1 MCMQS
6 RLPLNSLNTFAAAAE
21 RLSFQAAA
29 EALFV
34 TPSAVSHQIR
44 HLEGLLGYK
53 LFERLDKRI
62 RLSARGERLYEDI
75 RQPIAQLQEA
85 GRKALRGVDDN
96 TLAISV
102 APMFATGWLLPR
114 LREFHRDHSDINLSV
129 VVATELVNFGSDPF
143 DAAIRMGAGLWQD
156 LNVQHLFDSEIV
168 AVCRPSLLKDRETL
182 LSPEEIADSEL
193 IQNTFIPGLWNE
205 WFSAAGITMNKK
217 QRMQVGVQGS
227 AQVIEAVQSSDAFG
241 LIDKNF
247 IDNDIESGRLKIAS
261 DYVLHSEQAYYL
273 TYPDVSVGLPA
284 LQRFESWLQ
293 EQIEAA
299 SLG

>member
-1 MCMQS
+1 MQS
-6 RLPLNSLNTFAAAAE
+6 PLPLNSLNTFAAAAE
-21 RLSFQAAA
+21 KLSFQAAA
-29 EALFV
+29 EVLFV

-62 RLSARGERLYEDI
+62 RLTARGERLYEDI

-143 DAAIRMGAGLWQD
+143 DAAIRMGKGLWQD
-156 LNVQHLFDSEIV
+156 LQVHHLFDSEIV
-168 AVCRPSLLKDRETL
+168 AVCRPSLLADRELL
-182 LSPEEIADSEL
+182 LSAEEIASSEL

-205 WFSAAGITMNKK
+205 WFDSAGVQSARK
-217 QRMQVGVQGS
+217 QRMHVGVQGS

-247 IDNDIESGRLKIAS
+247 IDNDIESGRLMVAS
-261 DYVLHSEQAYYL
+261 DHVLHSEQAYYL

-284 LQRFESWLQ
+284 LERFESWLQ
-293 EQIEAA
+293 EQIDVA
-299 SLG
+299 SLA

>member
-21 RLSFQAAA
+21 RLSFQEAA

-44 HLEGLLGYK
+44 HLEGLLGYP
-53 LFERLDKRI
+53 LFERLDKRVK
-62 RLSARGERLYEDI
+62 LTTRGERLYDDI

-85 GRKALRGVDDN
+85 SRKALRGVDDN

-114 LREFHRDHSDINLSV
+114 LREFHRDHADINLSV

-143 DAAIRMGAGLWQD
+143 DAAIRMGKGLWPD
-156 LNVQHLFDSEIV
+156 LQVHHLFDSEIV
-168 AVCRPSLLKDRETL
+168 AVCRPGLLQHRQTL
-182 LSPEEIADSEL
+182 LSPEEIANSEL
-193 IQNTFIPGLWNE
+193 IQNTFIPGLWSE
-205 WFSAAGITMNKK
+205 WFASAGLKPDGK

-247 IDNDIESGRLKIAS
+247 IDNDIKSGRLMVAS
-261 DYVLHSEQAYYL
+261 DHVLHSEQAYYL
-273 TYPDVSVGLPA
+273 TYPDVSIGLPA
-284 LQRFESWLQ
+284 LQRFEAWLQ
-293 EQIEAA
+293 EKIEADQ
-299 SLG
+299 LE

>member
-29 EALFV
+29 EVLFV

-44 HLEGLLGYK
+44 HLEELLGYK
-53 LFERLDKRI
+53 LFERLDKRV
-62 RLSARGERLYEDI
+62 RLTPRGERLYEDI

-143 DAAIRMGAGLWQD
+143 DASIRMGSGKWQD
-156 LNVQHLFDSEIV
+156 LQVHHLFDSEIV
-168 AVCRPSLLKDRETL
+168 AVCRPGFLQDQQSL
-182 LSPEEIADSEL
+182 LSPEQIVKLQL
-193 IQNTFIPGLWNE
+193 IQNTYIPGLWNE
-205 WFSAAGITMNKK
+205 WFESAGIKSDRK

-247 IDNDIESGRLKIAS
+247 IDNDIASGRLMVAS
-261 DYVLHSEQAYYL
+261 DHVLHSEQAYYL

-284 LQRFESWLQ
+284 LQRFEAWLQ
-293 EQIEAA
+293 QQIEAA
-299 SLG
+299 ALS

>member
-1 MCMQS
+1 MQS
-6 RLPLNSLNTFAAAAE
+6 PLPLNSLNTFAAAAE
-21 RLSFQAAA
+21 KLSFQAAA
-29 EALFV
+29 EGLFV

-62 RLSARGERLYEDI
+62 RLTARGERLYEDI

-143 DAAIRMGAGLWQD
+143 DAAIRMGKGLWQD
-156 LNVQHLFDSEIV
+156 LQVHHLFDSEIV
-168 AVCRPSLLKDRETL
+168 AVCRPSLLEDREFL
-182 LSPEEIADSEL
+182 LSAEEVAGSEL

-205 WFSAAGITMNKK
+205 WFDSAGVQSRRK
-217 QRMQVGVQGS
+217 QRMHVGVQGS

-247 IDNDIESGRLKIAS
+247 IDNDIESGRLMVAS
-261 DYVLHSEQAYYL
+261 EHVLHSEQAYYL

-284 LQRFESWLQ
+284 LERFESWLQ
-293 EQIEAA
+293 EQIDVA
-299 SLG
+299 SLA